1 MKGRRLILS
10 GSAAFL
16 VLFTQGCTLLFV
28 SKGKTSITSIKAE
41 EVPSAASQ
49 TRKMSRADVLHYKV
63 EQGDSLEFIALT
75 YFGKISAKKKL
86 ARDNGLSP
94 TATLKPGKTLRIIDP
109 VNIPRLDEVKKSREQ
124 YLSKTVVAIT
134 TPGKKRDESA
144 QAFSGVDSGEDEKD
158 VVKVARPKV
167 NGSFAPGEKLTYE
180 VKALGVVA
188 GYATLE
194 VGQYEKVEGR
204 PCYPLIAKAKSAFP
218 FSTFYRVSDV
228 QTSYF
233 DTVDFLTWKFENI
246 VHEGNYYAH
255 NQEHYDQI
263 RHTLVH
269 QHNEEAIEK
278 IDVQPFTQDII
289 SCFYYF
295 RLLPLEVG
303 KKYLIPTCSG
313 GKNYKLIVKVFSREK
328 VTIPAGT
335 FDCYR
340 TKPFVK
346 YGTVFRNNE
355 DIDLWITADS
365 RHLPVKIKSGIVIGS
380 IEVSL
385 LDAVVPDINGDGG
398 KLVSR
403 LSP

>member
-1 MKGRRLILS
+1 MKSQRLVVLCSLAI
-10 GSAAFL
+10 L
-16 VLFTQGCTLLFV
+16 VLLTQGCSLLFV
-28 SKGKTSITSIKAE
+28 SKGRTSITSIKAE
-41 EVPSAASQ
+41 EVPEASSQ
-49 TRKMSRADVLHYKV
+49 SGKMSRAYVLHYKV
-63 EQGDSLEFIALT
+63 EEGDSLEFIAIT
-75 YFGKISAKKKL
+75 YFGRASAKKKL
-86 ARDNGLSP
+86 AKDNGLSP
-94 TATLKPGKTLRIIDP
+94 AAKLKPGKVLKIIDP
-109 VNIPRLDEVKKSREQ
+109 LNIPRLDEVKKSREQ
-124 YLSKTVVAIT
+124 YFSKDVVATT
-134 TPGKKRDESA
+134 TPGKQRNESA
-144 QAFSGVDSGEDEKD
+144 QAFSNADTGEDEKD
-158 VVKVARPKV
+158 VAKIPRPKV

-188 GYATLE
+188 GYATLS
-194 VGQYEKVEGR
+194 VGQYEKVESR
-204 PCYPLIAKAKSAFP
+204 PCYPLIAKAKAAFP
-218 FSTFYRVSDV
+218 FSTFYPVNDV

-233 DTVDFLTWKFENI
+233 DTVDFITWKFENV

-255 NQEHYDQI
+255 NQERYDQI
-263 RHTLVH
+263 KHSLVH
-269 QHNEEAIEK
+269 QHNAEAVEK

-328 VTIPAGT
+328 VTVPSGT
-335 FDCYR
+335 FDCFR

-365 RHLPVKIKSGIVIGS
+365 RHIPVKIKSGIVIGS

-398 KLVSR
+398 KLISR
-403 LSP
+403 LSQ